1 MQLAGGGRMRQHSA
15 LPRLL
20 PESSW
25 LHLAKSWSKKEVR
38 GLKEAAGGGGGGPK
52 KGREEGSR
60 MCLPCHLLERKGE
73 KRVVSVLWF

>member
-1 MQLAGGGRMRQHSA
+1 MRQHSA

-38 GLKEAAGGGGGGPK
+38 GLKEAAGGGGGGK
-52 KGREEGSR
+52 NKGVDEGTINFQK
-60 MCLPCHLLERKGE
+60 CHQLDIKGE
-73 KRVVSVLWF
+73 KSRV